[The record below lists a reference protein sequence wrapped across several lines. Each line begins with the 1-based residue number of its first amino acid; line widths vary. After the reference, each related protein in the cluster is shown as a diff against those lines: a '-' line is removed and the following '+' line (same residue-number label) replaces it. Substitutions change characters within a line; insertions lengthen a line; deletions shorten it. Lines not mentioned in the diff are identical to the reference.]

1 MLTVTDPLTAGFTV
15 ALGCNGLQ
23 NILYVR
29 PCLLVASRHDRRAIS
44 RALFTARNTGA
55 DEAEALLGKI
65 PAASVG
71 VGEMRVAAVDD
82 DVSRLCT
89 SLCDDGLDEVV
100 DSFTRLDVVC
110 QPRRSRLSQG
120 AYLNEQ
126 HHPPW
131 LLELGNKL
139 FQAVCSNNGLALGFV
154 GEEAVD
160 YENLVT
166 DGV

>member
-1 MLTVTDPLTAGFTV
+1 MLTVTDPLTAGFAV

-23 NILYVR
+23 NILNVR
-29 PCLLVASRHDRRAIS
+29 PCLLVAPRHDRRAIS
-44 RALFTARNTGA
+44 RALFTTRNTSA

-71 VGEMRVAAVDD
+71 VGEMRVSAVDD
-82 DVSRLCT
+82 NVARLCA
-89 SLCDDGLDEVV
+89 SLCDDGLNEVV
-100 DSFTRLDVVC
+100 DSLAGLEVVS
-110 QPRRSRLSQG
+110 QPRLNRLSQG
-120 AYLNEQ
+120 AYLDEQ

-139 FQAVCSNNGLALGFV
+139 FQAVCANNGLALGLV